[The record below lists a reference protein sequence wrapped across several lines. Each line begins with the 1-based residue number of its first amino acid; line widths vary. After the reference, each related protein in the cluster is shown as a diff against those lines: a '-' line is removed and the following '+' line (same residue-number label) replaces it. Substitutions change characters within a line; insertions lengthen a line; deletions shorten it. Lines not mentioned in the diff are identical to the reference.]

1 MNPIYFLLNCDS
13 LSFSDDQ
20 NIAPDYFFLIWIEY
34 GIVFTIFAE

>member
-20 NIAPDYFFLIWIEY
+20 NIIPDYFFNMD
-34 GIVFTIFAE
+34 

>member
-20 NIAPDYFFLIWIEY
+20 NITTNYFFNMD
-34 GIVFTIFAE
+34 

>member
-20 NIAPDYFFLIWIEY
+20 NITPDYFFQY
-34 GIVFTIFAE
+34 GLNME

>member
-20 NIAPDYFFLIWIEY
+20 NIAPDYFSIWIEY

>member
-20 NIAPDYFFLIWIEY
+20 NIAPDYFFLE
-34 GIVFTIFAE
+34 FNL